1 MADHH
6 SPTEHA
12 DHDADAYVHGT
23 MTVEEQSATYSL
35 FMNLAKWGSLV
46 IAALLLFLTLW
57 FQPGGSFIAGAIGGG
72 VLAVAGFA
80 FLKSG
85 KNH

>member
-35 FMNLAKWGSLV
+35 FMNLAKWGSLI

-57 FQPGGSFIAGAIGGG
+57 FQPGGSLVAGLIGGG
-72 VLAVAGFA
+72 VLAVAGGF
-80 FLKSG
+80 FL
-85 KNH
+85 